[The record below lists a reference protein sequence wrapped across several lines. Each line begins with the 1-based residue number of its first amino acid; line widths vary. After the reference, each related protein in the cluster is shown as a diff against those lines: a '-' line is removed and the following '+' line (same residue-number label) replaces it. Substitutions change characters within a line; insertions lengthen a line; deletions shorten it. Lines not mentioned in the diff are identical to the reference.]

1 MMIFDEKSDF
11 FRENRQF
18 LPLIKYYANRIKSDT
33 AEADLWG
40 FLWLLQVQ
48 KQPPNDR
55 YIAVCL
61 RNEYIRLS
69 KEYSN
74 FTPISSPILA
84 KKTDYDIAIDLE
96 IALEKIT
103 AKERNAVLLQVVCGY
118 TAQEVG
124 EYLGISPQAV
134 NQCKKR
140 GLKKLRN
147 LVISK

>member
-33 AEADLWG
+33 AEVDLWG
-40 FLWLLQVQ
+40 FLWLLQAK

-69 KEYSN
+69 KNCTN
-74 FTPISSPILA
+74 FTPIFTPI
-84 KKTDYDIAIDLE
+84 KEKNIDYDIILDLE
-96 IALEKIT
+96 KSLRKLT
-103 AKERNAVLLQVVCGY
+103 KKERSAVLLQVVFGY
-118 TAQEVG
+118 TSREVG
-124 EYLGISPQAV
+124 EMLGISSQAV
-134 NQCKKR
+134 NQCKNR
-140 GLKKLRN
+140 GLTKLRK
-147 LVISK
+147 LVIL